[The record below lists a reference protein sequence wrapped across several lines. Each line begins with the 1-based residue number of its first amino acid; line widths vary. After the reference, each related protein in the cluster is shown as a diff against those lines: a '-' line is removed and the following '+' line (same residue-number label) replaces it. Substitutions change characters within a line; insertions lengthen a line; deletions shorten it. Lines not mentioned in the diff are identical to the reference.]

1 MYISVIRKPV
11 PMLKSTRAFCEY
23 IIILYTTGYTP
34 IRASICTLCVAMATF
49 HFRRFPGF
57 PCCLLFWAK
66 VLPAGDAGYDVG
78 ADVDATLT
86 SASAWASFL
95 PLMNA
100 THACVQRAL
109 SVAPSFYHCFLFR
122 YAPTL
127 STLPSPW
134 ALAHLSGNEAV
145 MQICWPPFR
154 AVSSKVAQKQQAKA
168 KAKAMHSG

>member
-1 MYISVIRKPV
+1 
-11 PMLKSTRAFCEY
+11 MLKSTRAFCEY

-34 IRASICTLCVAMATF
+34 SRAAVCMLLVLCTLPWQRFIFVVFLA
-49 HFRRFPGF
+49 FPGS

-66 VLPAGDAGYDVG
+66 VLPAGDAG

-122 YAPTL
+122 YPPSL
-127 STLPSPW
+127 STLTTPLTLS
-134 ALAHLSGNEAV
+134 HLSGNEAV

>member
-23 IIILYTTGYTP
+23 IIILYTTGYNP
-34 IRASICTLCVAMATF
+34 SRAAICTLYFAMATF
-49 HFRRFPGF
+49 HFPRFPGF

-100 THACVQRAL
+100 THACVQRAS

-122 YAPTL
+122 CPAHLP
-127 STLPSPW
+127 PSPL
-134 ALAHLSGNEAV
+134 ALSHLSGNEAV